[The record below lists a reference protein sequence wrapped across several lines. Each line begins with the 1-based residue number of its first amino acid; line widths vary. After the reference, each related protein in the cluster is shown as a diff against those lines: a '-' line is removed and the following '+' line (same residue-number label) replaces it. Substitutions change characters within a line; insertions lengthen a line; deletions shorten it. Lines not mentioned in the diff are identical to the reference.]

1 MVHDTRRV
9 NRIGIAQGVYYL
21 MTALLPFLSLRTFI
35 AVTGPKT
42 DVWLVKTVGALL
54 VVIGIAL
61 IVGSNSEE
69 IKPNTICLGVF
80 SALALALIDIYY
92 ALRKIISKIY
102 RRPAKTPCAYPA
114 TVKAVLAH
122 SRSPLYQ
129 PSAPRPFGRSQR
141 SKYRTHVQSGA
152 PPLAP
157 FPMSPS
163 PLAAPANPSE
173 T

>member
-9 NRIGIAQGVYYL
+9 NRIGIAQDVYYL
-21 MTALLPFLSLRTFI
+21 MTALWPFFSLRTFI
-35 AVTGPKT
+35 AVTGPKS

-102 RRPAKTPCAYPA
+102 LGE
-114 TVKAVLAH
+114 AVVELIFVF
-122 SRSPLYQ
+122 LWIGFLC
-129 PSAPRPFGRSQR
+129 FGNL
-141 SKYRTHVQSGA
+141 T
-152 PPLAP
+152 
-157 FPMSPS
+157 
-163 PLAAPANPSE
+163 NPSR
-173 T
+173 